1 MGAGPT
7 VIFILLL
14 ILFIKAILIVQ
25 GFAIS
30 IDLID
35 VIFHGY
41 NFGGS
46 DSCLGSV
53 SEHAA

>member
-41 NFGGS
+41 NFGWS